1 MIESSGI
8 HASGSFF
15 AVLTKPI
22 VKKGNKYLSL
32 KSSFYKV
39 EMSRY
44 KLRSFDLIK
53 ATIQTGTSCKVIR
66 IKNGLN
72 DQVDLILYN
81 IMHKAR

>member
-53 ATIQTGTSCKVIR
+53 ATIQTGTSYKVIHTDKE
-66 IKNGLN
+66 IGLN
-72 DQVDLILYN
+72 DQVDLILY
-81 IMHKAR
+81 